1 MTINNELKALYDNAM
16 ATNDLAV
23 KYSIENRDYNNMQ
36 IVLRA
41 HGLDHGLSDAVY
53 AIRFMQELS
62 EEA

>member
-1 MTINNELKALYDNAM
+1 MTHNELKALYDNAM
-16 ATNDLAV
+16 STNDLAV
-23 KYSIENRDYNNMQ
+23 KYSIENRDYYNMQ

-41 HGLDHGLSDAVY
+41 HGLDHGLDDAVY